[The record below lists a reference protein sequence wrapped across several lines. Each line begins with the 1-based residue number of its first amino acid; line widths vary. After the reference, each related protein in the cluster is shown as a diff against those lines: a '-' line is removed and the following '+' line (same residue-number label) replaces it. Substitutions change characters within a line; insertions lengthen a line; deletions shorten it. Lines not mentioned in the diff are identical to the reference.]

1 MPGTDKQNRPVLT
14 GGLQFLLQEPTT
26 TPKVLSR
33 GEHIKASFST
43 RLFMIPLP
51 FPLQQS
57 QESLLLSREVF
68 LMTLQWVIGG
78 PLQIKT
84 NILIYFQVHQT
95 HLIHLSTPWHSI
107 LKREYI
113 STHFMNPTNIYC
125 FYLFILLKDY
135 YFLKVA
141 QQSYEVIPCK
151 ALK

>member
-1 MPGTDKQNRPVLT
+1 MSRTDLSSQGLT
-14 GGLQFLLQEPTT
+14 VPLQEPTT
-26 TPKVLSR
+26 TPIVLSR
-33 GEHIKASFST
+33 VEHIKASSST
-43 RLFMIPLP
+43 RLFMIPYHFHFNRVKSL
-51 FPLQQS
+51 FLFS
-57 QESLLLSREVF
+57 QEVF
-68 LMTLQWVIGG
+68 LMTLQWVKGD

-95 HLIHLSTPWHSI
+95 HLIHLSTPWHCI
-107 LKREYI
+107 LLKREEYI
-113 STHFMNPTNIYC
+113 STHFMNPTSTYC